1 MQLLSLVSL
10 MALVPAV
17 FSSPV
22 TEFKNIAVRADDR
35 GTETIA
41 GLGARKQAVVDA
53 GGNTRDLAIAMLETT
68 TMTTDYTY
76 GDGKSGDATNFGVF
90 KQNWYILRHSAS
102 EFLGQTVADVDNGA
116 ILKLPR
122 SCWLILASSDLGKD
136 IQARHEGEEHYGYET
151 WFSGHRNGESGV
163 NNPGTADINAYIDAV
178 AWIQQQIESDEK
190 YQSDDTR
197 FWVDVQ
203 AI

>member
-1 MQLLSLVSL
+1 MQLLSIVGV

-17 FSSPV
+17 LSSPV
-22 TEFKNIAVRADDR
+22 TEFKKIAVRADDR
-35 GTETIA
+35 GTQVVA
-41 GLGARKQAVVDA
+41 GLGARKQEVVAA
-53 GGNTRDLAIAMLETT
+53 GGNTRDLAIAMLETN

-76 GDGKSGDATNFGVF
+76 GDGKTGDGTNFGIF
-90 KQNWYILRHSAS
+90 KQNWFILRHSAS
-102 EFLGQTVADVDNGA
+102 EFLGQTVDDVDNGA
-116 ILKLPR
+116 ILN
-122 SCWLILASSDLGKD
+122 SDLGKD
-136 IQARHEGEEHYGYET
+136 IQARHEGEEHYGFET
-151 WFSGHRNGESGV
+151 WFSGHRNGETGIK
-163 NNPGTADINAYIDAV
+163 NPGTEDINGYIDAI

>member
-1 MQLLSLVSL
+1 MQLLSLVHV

-17 FSSPV
+17 LSSPA
-22 TEFKNIAVRADDR
+22 TKFNKFAIRADDR
-35 GTETIA
+35 GNETIS
-41 GLGARKQAVVDA
+41 GLGARKQEVVGA
-53 GGNTRDLAIAMLETT
+53 GGNTRDLAIAMLETK

-76 GDGKSGDATNFGVF
+76 GDGKVGDATNFGIF
-90 KQNWYILRHSAS
+90 KQNWYVLRHSAS
-102 EFLGQTVADVDNGA
+102 EFLGQSVAEVDNGA
-116 ILKLPR
+116 ILNT
-122 SCWLILASSDLGKD
+122 SSDLGKD
-136 IQARHEGEEHYGYET
+136 IQARHEGEDHYGFEI
-151 WFSGHRNGESGV
+151 WFSGHRNGESGIK
-163 NNPGTADINAYIDAV
+163 NPGTSDINAYIDAI

>member
-22 TEFKNIAVRADDR
+22 TEFKNIVVRADDR

-116 ILKLPR
+116 ILN
-122 SCWLILASSDLGKD
+122 SDLGKD

>member
-1 MQLLSLVSL
+1 MQLLSLVSV

-17 FSSPV
+17 LSSPV
-22 TEFKNIAVRADDR
+22 AEFKKIAVRADDR
-35 GTETIA
+35 GHEIIS

-68 TMTTDYTY
+68 KMTTDYTY
-76 GDGKSGDATNFGVF
+76 GDGKDGDATNFGVF
-90 KQNWYILRHSAS
+90 KQNWFILRHSAS
-102 EFLGQTVADVDNGA
+102 EFLGQTVAEVDNGA
-116 ILKLPR
+116 ILN
-122 SCWLILASSDLGKD
+122 SDLGKD
-136 IQARHEGEEHYGYET
+136 IQARHEGEKHYGYET

-163 NNPGTADINAYIDAV
+163 KNPGTADINAYIDAV
-178 AWIQQQIESDEK
+178 AWIQQQIESDKK

>member
-1 MQLLSLVSL
+1 MQLLSILG
-10 MALVPAV
+10 ALALAPVV
-17 FSSPV
+17 LSSPA
-22 TEFKNIAVRADDR
+22 TGFNRILARADDR
-35 GTETIA
+35 GNETVA
-41 GLGARKQAVVDA
+41 NLGARKQEVVAA
-53 GGNTRDLAIAMLETT
+53 GGNTRDLAIAMLETK

-76 GDGKSGDATNFGVF
+76 GDGKTGDSTNFGVF
-90 KQNWYILRHSAS
+90 KQNWYILRNSAS

-116 ILKLPR
+116 ILN
-122 SCWLILASSDLGKD
+122 SDLGKD

-151 WFSGHRNGESGV
+151 WFSGHRNGQSGIE
-163 NNPGTADINAYIDAV
+163 NPGTDDINAYIDAI
-178 AWIQQQIESDEK
+178 AWIQQQIESDSK

>member
-1 MQLLSLVSL
+1 MQLLSLVSV

-22 TEFKNIAVRADDR
+22 TEFKNIAARADDR
-35 GTETIA
+35 GTETVA
-41 GLGARKQAVVDA
+41 GLGTRKQAVVDA

-116 ILKLPR
+116 ILN
-122 SCWLILASSDLGKD
+122 SDLGKD
-136 IQARHEGEEHYGYET
+136 IQARHDGEKYYGYET

-163 NNPGTADINAYIDAV
+163 NNPGTDDINAYIDAV